1 MKTIGDIDRTGQPEK
16 MRRLSGLCRRQIP
29 CLATALLV
37 TVASGCATPT
47 LWQRTSAF
55 EWRPELVYKVMLPA
69 NTNQPSA
76 PLVVFSQ
83 TADVHSPFV
92 FTRKVGWQ
100 VGHPFDDV
108 ADTREAIRQL
118 TEKAS
123 GFQSIPVYFPGRVS
137 TNVLFRP
144 PRYAVVDFRSCSHL
158 TLYINGVPAGPYT
171 LPTNHHS
178 KKTAERLLLTP
189 FAVVLDVPICAFGL
203 AVFIGVLASH

>member
-1 MKTIGDIDRTGQPEK
+1 MKTIGDIDRTGRPEK

-76 PLVVFSQ
+76 PVVVFSQ

-108 ADTREAIRQL
+108 ADTREAIQQL
-118 TEKAS
+118 TEKAP

-137 TNVLFRP
+137 TNVLF
-144 PRYAVVDFRSCSHL
+144 PR
-158 TLYINGVPAGPYT
+158 
-171 LPTNHHS
+171 
-178 KKTAERLLLTP
+178 
-189 FAVVLDVPICAFGL
+189 
-203 AVFIGVLASH
+203 ASHFSP